1 MKNWFTVKRNTEK
14 KHLIIFGIV
23 SVLFAAVALFLS
35 VHWATSIVSGVVLFF
50 LLQFRIEFTE
60 KLPVWVQNALL
71 VFFSLLVFVLMQI
84 TISCGIILVGFFK
97 FIMNVIL
104 FLGVIALLWAITGKM
119 KIAVIIAT
127 LFSQVLAIADH
138 LVVQARSFEIQ
149 FSDFSSLGTAAEVAD
164 QYKFELSEVTKIG
177 LILAILFLTA
187 LITTKFP
194 KKERNW
200 KQLVFCLASACCAVL
215 CVVVVYTQVGA
226 SVIGYQDKYWK
237 FRGSERNG
245 FFVNMIYSASATR
258 VLTPD
263 NYDADGLTDDV
274 KDYISGYEDTENKK
288 RPNVIVIMNE
298 TFSDVHHITEYM
310 GGEMKTDIEVTP
322 FLDSLDDSAPNIIKG
337 HALASVY
344 GGNTANS
351 ELEFLTGLSIQFIP
365 RNTVA
370 YNLYMQ
376 EHNSFTIVDSFNE
389 AGYKTVAIHPENP
402 TNWQRDTIY
411 DYFHFDEKYFRD
423 DFSHVPE
430 DELFRGHV
438 SDASVYEKIIE
449 LYENK
454 EEGTPLFN
462 FTITM
467 QNHSGY
473 STIGFDY
480 GVEIEGKNGYTGI
493 REYLTSI
500 NNSDAALKGLIEY
513 FSNVE
518 EETIIVFYGDHQPSL
533 ANIASKFYGISDD
546 DPTEKQL
553 AKYAVPYVFWANYD
567 IECERA
573 TSLTS
578 INFLSSWLRD
588 MVDIPETDF
597 NKFVDEM
604 NREVMAINSMGWYDH
619 DGNFHESSYSKPEL
633 NDSLKLYSFLQY
645 NMLYDESKKLDKLY
659 TVPGKKN

>member
-1 MKNWFTVKRNTEK
+1 MKNWFSVKRDKDK
-14 KHLIIFGIV
+14 KHLIIYGAV
-23 SVLFAAVALFLS
+23 SVAFAAIALLLS
-35 VHWATSIVSGVVLFF
+35 VHWLTSIISAVVVFF
-50 LLQFRIEFTE
+50 LLQFRLELTQS
-60 KLPVWVQNALL
+60 LPVWIQDILMVVLALL
-71 VFFSLLVFVLMQI
+71 VFILMQV
-84 TISCGIILVGFFK
+84 TISCGIFLIGIFK
-97 FIMNVIL
+97 FIMNVL
-104 FLGVIALLWAITGKM
+104 LVLGVTALLWVITGKM
-119 KIAVIIAT
+119 KIAVIAAT
-127 LFSQVLAIADH
+127 VFSQVLAVADH

-164 QYKFELSEVTKIG
+164 QYNFELSEVTKIG
-177 LILAILFLTA
+177 LILSILFITA
-187 LITTKFP
+187 LVLTKFP

-200 KQLVFCLASACCAVL
+200 KMGAFCAVSAVCAVL
-215 CVVVVYTQVGA
+215 CVVVVYTQFGA

-237 FRGSERNG
+237 YRGSERNG

-263 NYDADGLTDDV
+263 DYDADKLEGKV
-274 KDYISGYEDTENKK
+274 EDYIADTKEPEGKK
-288 RPNVIVIMNE
+288 QPNVIVIMNE

-310 GGEMKTDIEVTP
+310 GGEMNTDIEVTP
-322 FLDSLDDSAPNIIKG
+322 FLDSLDDAAPNIIKG

-351 ELEFLTGLSIQFIP
+351 ELEFLTGLSIQYIP

-411 DYFHFDEKYFRD
+411 DYFNFDEKYFKP
-423 DFSHVPE
+423 DFADVPE
-430 DELFRGHV
+430 EEYFRGHI
-438 SDASVYEKIIE
+438 SDSSVYDKIIDI
-449 LYENK
+449 YENK
-454 EEGTPLFN
+454 EEGQPLFN

-480 GVEIEGKNGYTGI
+480 GVEIEGMNKYTGI

-500 NNSDAALKGLIEY
+500 NNSDAAFKKLIEY
-513 FSNVE
+513 FEGVE
-518 EETIIVFYGDHQPSL
+518 EDTIIVFYGDHQPSL
-533 ANIASKFYGISDD
+533 ANIASKFYGVSDD
-546 DPTEKQL
+546 DPTLKQL
-553 AKYAVPYVFWANYD
+553 SKYAVPYVFWANYD

-573 TSLTS
+573 TELTS

-588 MVDIPETDF
+588 LVDIPETQF
-597 NKFVDEM
+597 NQFVDEL
-604 NREVMAINSMGWYDH
+604 NGEVMAINAMGWFDH

-633 NDSLKLYSFLQY
+633 NEALRLYAHLQY
-645 NMLYDESKKLDKLY
+645 NMLYDEEDKL
-659 TVPGKKN
+659 TEIFSIPQK